1 METTTGMAQI
11 IADIGTFLTAAVGW
25 MGEVAD
31 FIMGEPFV
39 LLMAIVIPLSGW
51 AIGGLKRLISLN

>member
-1 METTTGMAQI
+1 MEPVTGMTQI

-31 FIMGEPFV
+31 FIMQEPFV

-51 AIGGLKRLISLN
+51 AIGGLKRLISLG